1 MYEDL
6 KGKKLLIV
14 GSYNE
19 SDMVEVAHE
28 MGLYVIV
35 VDNVLDRK
43 VAHAKNVADEA
54 WDISYTDIEAVAAK
68 CREAGVDGVMAGYSE
83 FRVCAACK
91 LSKALGTPFYATEE
105 QIELDRKYIKER
117 SVFVDIG
124 IIIKTVLFVFKIGN
138 S

>member
-68 CREAGVDGVMAGYSE
+68 QYR
-83 FRVCAACK
+83 
-91 LSKALGTPFYATEE
+91 
-105 QIELDRKYIKER
+105 I
-117 SVFVDIG
+117 SVKNLHFLWFG
-124 IIIKTVLFVFKIGN
+124 IRILRFNSLFSN
-138 S
+138 

>member
-43 VAHAKNVADEA
+43 VAHAKNVAD
-54 WDISYTDIEAVAAK
+54 
-68 CREAGVDGVMAGYSE
+68 
-83 FRVCAACK
+83 
-91 LSKALGTPFYATEE
+91 
-105 QIELDRKYIKER
+105 
-117 SVFVDIG
+117 
-124 IIIKTVLFVFKIGN
+124 
-138 S
+138 